1 MNEAFRRCE
10 DCPKKEKNKEPYIEV
25 IVHQPDGS
33 EKRIEFT
40 YLVGSGVT
48 RGEVIETDKVKKVP
62 MCSIDIGCTDPTTR
76 AGVHKALMEQIDPK
90 ALLLGD
96 LLCNITEGGNE

>member
-1 MNEAFRRCE
+1 MNEAFKRCE

-33 EKRIEFT
+33 EKRLEFT

-48 RGEVIETDKVKKVP
+48 RDEVIKTDKGEKVP
-62 MCSIDIGCTDPTTR
+62 MCSIDVGCTDLVTK
-76 AGVHKALMEQIDPK
+76 AAVHKVLMKQVDPK

-96 LLCNITEGGNE
+96 LLGDITVRGDE

>member
-1 MNEAFRRCE
+1 MSEAFKRCE

-33 EKRIEFT
+33 EERLEFT

-48 RGEVIETDKVKKVP
+48 RGEVIETDEVKKIP
-62 MCSIDIGCTDPTTR
+62 MCSLDVGITNITAR
-76 AGVHKALMEQIDPK
+76 AGVHKSLLKQIDPK

-96 LLCNITEGGNE
+96 LLGNIEVRGDE